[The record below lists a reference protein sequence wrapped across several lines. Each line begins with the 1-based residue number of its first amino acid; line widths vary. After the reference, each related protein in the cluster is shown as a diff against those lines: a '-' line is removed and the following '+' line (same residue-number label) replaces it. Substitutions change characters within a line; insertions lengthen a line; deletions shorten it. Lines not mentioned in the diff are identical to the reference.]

1 MTVEATGFSPWNKAG
16 PEGPFLAAA
25 GPPVEALHAGAG
37 ARSMDEPLTRL
48 LAAARQAG
56 LADRIAPLT
65 EGETW
70 FPTGSTTVQS
80 PQPSATTQTIQRPI
94 KTSN

>member
-1 MTVEATGFSPWNKAG
+1 MIPMHYNTFRLSYEP
-16 PEGPFLAAA
+16 
-25 GPPVEALHAGAG
+25 
-37 ARSMDEPLTRL
+37 MDEPLTRL

-56 LADRIAPLT
+56 LANRIAPLT

-70 FPTGSTTVQS
+70 FPTGSTTVQR
-80 PQPSATTQTIQRPI
+80 PQATTTATQNIRRPI

>member
-1 MTVEATGFSPWNKAG
+1 MIPMHYNTFRLSYEP
-16 PEGPFLAAA
+16 
-25 GPPVEALHAGAG
+25 
-37 ARSMDEPLTRL
+37 MDEPLTRL
-48 LAAARQAG
+48 LAAARHAG
-56 LADRIAPLT
+56 LTDRIAPLT

-94 KTSN
+94 KTSS